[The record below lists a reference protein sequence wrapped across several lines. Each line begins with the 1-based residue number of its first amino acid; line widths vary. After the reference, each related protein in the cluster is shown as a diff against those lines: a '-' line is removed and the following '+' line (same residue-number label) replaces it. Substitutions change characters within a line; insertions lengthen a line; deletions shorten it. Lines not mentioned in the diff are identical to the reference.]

1 MVRTNV
7 TTVEHSD
14 KRLSLLL
21 SLVFLTVSLY
31 SVSHHEMWRD
41 ELQAWMIALSSNS
54 FSELFLNIKYEGH
67 PSLWFIIL
75 YLVRHFTQ
83 NPAAMQTVHVIIA
96 TVSVYVFAQYAPLT
110 RAHRILFVFGYFT
123 FYEYNIISRNY
134 AIGVLLLFSFMALY
148 KKRGLENNYLVL
160 SVILFFLCRCNVFA
174 TIIAVACALY
184 CATELFYQKSE
195 WILSPRKRIEIILS
209 SVIFIVGLIIALKVM
224 APAPDTSLY
233 APLHLPHNFD
243 ELISDS
249 TAIVSNLWNAYVPI
263 PRFET
268 VFWES
273 NAISYL
279 PLRPFER
286 YMVRFV
292 LSLAVFAII
301 VAAFL
306 RKPKV
311 LFFYLFGTG
320 FVFAFYFVVATRLRY
335 IGHLYIIFISS
346 LWFSQKSQISINFK
360 KEYLNK
366 LSIFSEKLLTKYIVT
381 AVLLANCIAGIA
393 ANVLDI
399 IFPFSSSYA
408 AAVFIQN
415 NPSTANLPIAGSFDY
430 IISPIAGYLN
440 RSVYYLDSGRVGT
453 FIIWDKK
460 SKPWTAQDIITI
472 TKKEGKNLVL
482 VTSYP
487 LQKNLMNLLHI
498 SELRSFSRAAAYDEI
513 YWIYLVKYGN

>member
-1 MVRTNV
+1 MVQTNV

-75 YLVRHFTQ
+75 YLVKHLTQ
-83 NPAAMQTVHVIIA
+83 NPAAMQVVHVIIA
-96 TVSVYVFAQYAPLT
+96 TVSVYIFTRYAPLT
-110 RAHRILFVFGYFT
+110 KTQRILFVFGYFT

-134 AIGVLLLFSFMALY
+134 AVGVLFLFSFMALY
-148 KKRGLENNYLVL
+148 KKRVLENNYIVL
-160 SVILFFLCRCNVFA
+160 SIILFFLCRCNVFA
-174 TIIAVACALY
+174 TVLAIACALY
-184 CATELFYQKSE
+184 CAIELFYQRNE
-195 WILSPRKRIEIILS
+195 WIKSFKKRTE
-209 SVIFIVGLIIALKVM
+209 VIVSGAVFFIGLVIALRVM
-224 APAPDTSLY
+224 APEPDTSLY
-233 APLHLPHNFD
+233 SPLHLPHNFD
-243 ELISDS
+243 EIVADS
-249 TAIVSNLWNAYVPI
+249 TAMVSNLWNAYVPI

-268 VFWES
+268 MFWES
-273 NAISYL
+273 NAVSYL

-286 YMVRFV
+286 YMIRFV
-292 LSLAVFAII
+292 VSLAVFVII
-301 VAAFL
+301 VAAFI

-335 IGHLYIIFISS
+335 IGHLYLIFISS
-346 LWFSQKSQISINFK
+346 LWLYKQTQGMVEFK

-381 AVLLANCIAGIA
+381 VVLLANCIAGIS

-408 AAVFIQN
+408 AAAFIQN
-415 NPSTANLPIAGSFDY
+415 NPGTANLPIAGSFDY

-440 RSVYYLDSGRVGT
+440 RSVYYLDSSRVGT

-460 SKPWTAQDIITI
+460 SKPWTAEDLITI

-487 LQKNLMNLLHI
+487 LQKNIMDLLHI
-498 SELRSFSRAAAYDEI
+498 IELRSFSWGAAYDEI
-513 YWIYLVKYGN
+513 YWIYLVKYGS